1 MIQNAGQCP
10 ANCIRIIEGL
20 GSGILRMFYGFS
32 KYGLAEP
39 ELVDIDGDFRVNF
52 YRSSVTLKVTEKVA
66 DKFTEREMSVIRL
79 MKNNTRITQT
89 AMSMELGKSRKT
101 ISAIIKSIK
110 DRNIIERED
119 LDRNG
124 IWIIK

>member
-10 ANCIRIIEGL
+10 AFCIRIIEGL
-20 GSGILRMFYGFS
+20 GSGILRMFDGFS

-52 YRSSVTLKVTEKVA
+52 YRSSVTLKVTEKVT

-79 MKNNTRITQT
+79 IKNNPRITTT

-101 ISAIIKSIK
+101 ISAIIKSRK
-110 DRNIIERED
+110 DRNVIEREGS
-119 LDRNG
+119 DRNG

>member
-1 MIQNAGQCP
+1 
-10 ANCIRIIEGL
+10 
-20 GSGILRMFYGFS
+20 MFDGFS

-52 YRSSVTLKVTEKVA
+52 YRSSVTLKVTE
-66 DKFTEREMSVIRL
+66 KFTEREMSVIRL

>member
-1 MIQNAGQCP
+1 MFD
-10 ANCIRIIEGL
+10 GL
-20 GSGILRMFYGFS
+20 L

-39 ELVDIDGDFRVNF
+39 ELVDIDGDFGVNF

-110 DRNIIERED
+110 DRNIIER
-119 LDRNG
+119 
-124 IWIIK
+124 